1 MPAPPDVLTK
11 TAEELG
17 VVVIGRNEGERLRRC
32 LSALLC
38 SGATIVYVDS
48 GSSDDSVTFARSN
61 GVEVV
66 ELDMTSPFTA
76 GRARN
81 EGFARLDELC
91 PRVAFVQFLDGDCEL
106 NAEWLSCA
114 VTALKTRDEVA
125 IVCGALLE
133 REPERSIYNRI
144 CAIEWNG
151 PVGEVATCGGNFVIR
166 AESFRKVGGFNPIV
180 IAAEDDDLCLR
191 VRANGGK
198 ILRLDAPMAW
208 HDAAMTRIGQ
218 WWKRAVRSGYAF
230 AQVSSIHGRG
240 PYRHFVRESR
250 SAWFWGAGV
259 PVGIV
264 ALAVVTR
271 GWALILFPA
280 LYLVAA
286 FRITRNNRWR
296 GLSPS
301 MGWIYAGHC
310 LGCKFPQV
318 VGQVKFW
325 WRRARRAPNVIIEH
339 KEPCGNPTK

>member
-1 MPAPPDVLTK
+1 MPSGCRVPS
-11 TAEELG
+11 
-17 VVVIGRNEGERLRRC
+17 RR
-32 LSALLC
+32 
-38 SGATIVYVDS
+38 V
-48 GSSDDSVTFARSN
+48 
-61 GVEVV
+61 
-66 ELDMTSPFTA
+66 
-76 GRARN
+76 
-81 EGFARLDELC
+81 
-91 PRVAFVQFLDGDCEL
+91 
-106 NAEWLSCA
+106 
-114 VTALKTRDEVA
+114 KTRDEVA

-250 SAWFWGAGV
+250 SAWFWGVGV
-259 PVGIV
+259 PVGDRGAGGCDARLGPDFV
-264 ALAVVTR
+264 PRPLLRGRVSDHAKQSLAR
-271 GWALILFPA
+271 
-280 LYLVAA
+280 LVAVDGMDL
-286 FRITRNNRWR
+286 R
-296 GLSPS
+296 GPLS
-301 MGWIYAGHC
+301 G
-310 LGCKFPQV
+310 L
-318 VGQVKFW
+318 
-325 WRRARRAPNVIIEH
+325 
-339 KEPCGNPTK
+339 